1 METPQISLIIM
12 TDTTLWQLQSLA

>member
-1 METPQISLIIM
+1 MDTPQISLIIM

>member
-1 METPQISLIIM
+1 METPQISLIIT